1 MMWWRPLAA
10 LVAAA
15 SATAL
20 LAPTASAA
28 DPEAADPPD
37 ASVGAFA
44 PLPSVRFIY
53 AVPTDRE
60 FSPVFESVVARSALH
75 FQGWLL
81 DRTGGTFVIR
91 HGPLP
96 QRCRMPGEHDHYL
109 RGERTT
115 HGSRG
120 DIWDNVMEGVRACA
134 PVGWDDPYT
143 VWVINVAIEE
153 PCGEAFGLGRG
164 GGGMAVFGAEDSEAA
179 GFSGDFDEE
188 VPFHP
193 RCNDDPIY
201 VSAWGMYPGAMG
213 HEILHALGAVH
224 PEGCGSSGP
233 GGEHGPSIMC
243 WGLWDYPQTYI
254 DPSTLEAL
262 EGSRFIRRYARWR

>member
-109 RGERTT
+109 RGGAHDPRVQGGHMGQR
-115 HGSRG
+115 HGG
-120 DIWDNVMEGVRACA
+120 RARLRA
-134 PVGWDDPYT
+134 GR
-143 VWVINVAIEE
+143 
-153 PCGEAFGLGRG
+153 LG
-164 GGGMAVFGAEDSEAA
+164 
-179 GFSGDFDEE
+179 
-188 VPFHP
+188 
-193 RCNDDPIY
+193 
-201 VSAWGMYPGAMG
+201 
-213 HEILHALGAVH
+213 
-224 PEGCGSSGP
+224 
-233 GGEHGPSIMC
+233 
-243 WGLWDYPQTYI
+243 
-254 DPSTLEAL
+254 
-262 EGSRFIRRYARWR
+262 